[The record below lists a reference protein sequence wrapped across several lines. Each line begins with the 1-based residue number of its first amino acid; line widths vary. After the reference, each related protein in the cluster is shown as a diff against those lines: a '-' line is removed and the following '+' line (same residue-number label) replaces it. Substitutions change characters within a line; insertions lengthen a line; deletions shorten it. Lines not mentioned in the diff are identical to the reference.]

1 MISSFAIVWCLLS
14 SRSSCC
20 SEIDL
25 GRFFGRLLLAVVL
38 LSGALPQLAN
48 ARPPRRAAIIE
59 NVGMAGVRVGSI
71 LDMRDGS
78 IIDQQAGP
86 DASPV
91 RSGPM
96 RLWGPVPPPL
106 GYCYEGQSCD
116 WNIPGG
122 GRVFAEIGTLDNKLR
137 ELRTTSR
144 RWKTRRGARVGMST
158 LAVRRLYGGRLRHY
172 QRTCAIGGYGNEL
185 EVLALVGRHRTT
197 AFEVRDGRIDEI
209 AVLAYRLPNR
219 SLC

>member
-1 MISSFAIVWCLLS
+1 
-14 SRSSCC
+14 
-20 SEIDL
+20 L

-71 LDMRDGS
+71 IDRDRGGS
-78 IIDQQAGP
+78 V
-86 DASPV
+86 V

-96 RLWGPVPPPL
+96 RSWGPASGPF
-106 GYCYEGQSCD
+106 GCFEGQLCS
-116 WNIPGG
+116 WKIPGG
-122 GRVFAEIGTLDNKLR
+122 GLVNADIGTLDNKLR

-144 RWKTRRGARVGMST
+144 RWKTRRGARVAMST
-158 LAVRRLYGGRLRHY
+158 LAVRRLYGGRLRH

-197 AFEVRDGRIDEI
+197 AFNVRDGRIDAI
-209 AVLAYRLPNR
+209 LVLAYRLPNR
-219 SLC
+219 SFCPQGGRPRR

>member
-1 MISSFAIVWCLLS
+1 L
-14 SRSSCC
+14 
-20 SEIDL
+20 EIDL

-71 LDMRDGS
+71 IDRDLDANPS
-78 IIDQQAGP
+78 V
-86 DASPV
+86 V

-96 RLWGPVPPPL
+96 RLWGPVSF
-106 GYCYEGQSCD
+106 GYCYEEQSCT
-116 WNIPGG
+116 WKIPGG
-122 GRVFAEIGTLDNKLR
+122 GRVNAEIGTLDNKLR

-144 RWKTRRGARVGMST
+144 RWKTRRGARVAMST
-158 LAVRRLYGGRLRHY
+158 LAVRRLYGGRLRH

-197 AFEVRDGRIDEI
+197 AFGVRDGRIDEI

-219 SLC
+219 SFC

>member
-1 MISSFAIVWCLLS
+1 
-14 SRSSCC
+14 
-20 SEIDL
+20 L

-96 RLWGPVPPPL
+96 RLWGPASPPL
-106 GYCYEGQSCD
+106 GCFEGQSCL
-116 WNIPGG
+116 WKIPGG
-122 GRVFAEIGTLDNKLR
+122 GFVGAEIGTLDNKLR

-144 RWKTRRGARVGMST
+144 RWKTRRGARVAMST
-158 LAVRRLYGGRLRHY
+158 LAVRRLYGGRLRH

-185 EVLALVGRHRTT
+185 EVLALVGRHHTT
-197 AFEVRDGRIDEI
+197 AFDVRDGRIDEI

-219 SLC
+219 SFC